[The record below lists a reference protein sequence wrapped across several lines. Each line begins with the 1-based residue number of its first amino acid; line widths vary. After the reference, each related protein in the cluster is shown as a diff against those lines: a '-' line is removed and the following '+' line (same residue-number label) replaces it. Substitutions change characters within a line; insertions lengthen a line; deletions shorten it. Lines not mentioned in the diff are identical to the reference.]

1 MGGRAKESIVDR
13 VRRLVDNKTPFL
25 IVKYG
30 VTFIDITS
38 NNYDLVTMYGGKLN
52 YTPME
57 RKEVMQVLREFS
69 LPMLWDA
76 GDNHN
81 TIWGD
86 EKFKEKFEKGG
97 YKI

>member
-1 MGGRAKESIVDR
+1 MGERARESIVDR

-38 NNYDLVTMYGGKLN
+38 NNYDLVTMYGDKLN

-57 RKEVMQVLREFS
+57 RKEVMQVLRDFD
-69 LPMLWDA
+69 LPKLWDA

-86 EKFKEKFEKGG
+86 EKFKEKFKKGG

>member
-1 MGGRAKESIVDR
+1 MGERARENIVDR

-30 VTFIDITS
+30 VSFVGITN
-38 NNYDLVTMYGGKLN
+38 NNYDLVTMYGDKLN

-57 RKEVMQVLREFS
+57 RKEVMTVLREFD
-69 LPMLWDA
+69 LPILWDA
-76 GDNHN
+76 GDSRN

-86 EKFKEKFEKGG
+86 EKFKEKFKKGG
-97 YKI
+97 YEI

>member
-13 VRRLVDNKTPFL
+13 VRRLVDNKTSFL

-38 NNYDLVTMYGGKLN
+38 NNYDLVTMYGDKLN

-57 RKEVMQVLREFS
+57 RKEVMRVLRDFD
-69 LPMLWDA
+69 LPKLWDA

-86 EKFKEKFEKGG
+86 EKFKEKFK
-97 YKI
+97 KRRI

>member
-1 MGGRAKESIVDR
+1 MGERARESIVDR
-13 VRRLVDNKTPFL
+13 VRRLVDNKKPFL

-30 VTFIDITS
+30 VTFVGITS
-38 NNYDLVTMYGGKLN
+38 NNYDLVTMYGDKLN

-57 RKEVMQVLREFS
+57 RKEVMQVLREFD
-69 LPMLWDA
+69 LPKLWDA

-86 EKFKEKFEKGG
+86 EKFKEKFKKGG

>member
-1 MGGRAKESIVDR
+1 MGERARESIIDR

-30 VTFIDITS
+30 VTFVGITS
-38 NNYDLVTMYGGKLN
+38 NNYDLVTMYGDKLN

-57 RKEVMQVLREFS
+57 RKEVMYVLREFD
-69 LPMLWDA
+69 LPKLWDA

-86 EKFKEKFEKGG
+86 EKFKEKFKKGG

>member
-1 MGGRAKESIVDR
+1 MGGRAKESIVDK

-30 VTFIDITS
+30 VSFIGITS
-38 NNYDLVTMYGGKLN
+38 NNYDLVTMYGDKLN

-57 RKEVMQVLREFS
+57 RKEVMRVLRDFD
-69 LPMLWDA
+69 LPKLWDA

-86 EKFKEKFEKGG
+86 EKFKEKFKKGG

>member
-1 MGGRAKESIVDR
+1 MIER

-30 VTFIDITS
+30 VTFVGITN
-38 NNYDLVTMYGGKLN
+38 NNYDLVTIYGDKLN

-57 RKEVMQVLREFS
+57 RKEVIQVLRDFS
-69 LPMLWDA
+69 LPLLLDR
-76 GDNHN
+76 GVHEK
-81 TIWGD
+81 IWGD
-86 EKFKEKFEKGG
+86 KRFKDKFKKGG

>member
-1 MGGRAKESIVDR
+1 MVER
-13 VRRLVDNKTPFL
+13 VRRLVDIKTPFL

-30 VTFIDITS
+30 VSFIGITS
-38 NNYDLVTMYGGKLN
+38 NNYDLVTMYCEKFN

-57 RKEVMQVLREFS
+57 SKEVMQLLREFDI
-69 LPMLWDA
+69 PMLWDA
-76 GDNHN
+76 GDNHS

-86 EKFKEKFEKGG
+86 AKFKEKFKKGG

>member
-38 NNYDLVTMYGGKLN
+38 NNYDLVTMYGDKLN

-57 RKEVMQVLREFS
+57 RREVMYVLREFD
-69 LPMLWDA
+69 LPKLWDA

-86 EKFKEKFEKGG
+86 EKFKEKFKKGG

>member
-38 NNYDLVTMYGGKLN
+38 NNYDLVTMYGDKLN

-57 RKEVMQVLREFS
+57 RKEVMRVLRDFD
-69 LPMLWDA
+69 LPKLWDA

-86 EKFKEKFEKGG
+86 EKFKEKFKKGG

>member
-13 VRRLVDNKTPFL
+13 VRRLVDNKTSFL

-38 NNYDLVTMYGGKLN
+38 NNYDLVTMYGDKLN

-57 RKEVMQVLREFS
+57 RKEVMRVLRDFD
-69 LPMLWDA
+69 LPKLWDA

-81 TIWGD
+81 TIWVMRNLRRSL
-86 EKFKEKFEKGG
+86 KRR
-97 YKI
+97 I

>member
-38 NNYDLVTMYGGKLN
+38 NNYDLVTMYGDKLN

-57 RKEVMQVLREFS
+57 RKEVMQVLRDFD
-69 LPMLWDA
+69 LPKLWDA

-86 EKFKEKFEKGG
+86 EKFKEKFKKGG

>member
-1 MGGRAKESIVDR
+1 MGGRAKESIVDK

-38 NNYDLVTMYGGKLN
+38 NNYDLVTMYGDKLN

-57 RKEVMQVLREFS
+57 RKEVMQVLRDFD
-69 LPMLWDA
+69 LPKLWDA

-86 EKFKEKFEKGG
+86 EKFKEKFKKGG

>member
-13 VRRLVDNKTPFL
+13 VRRLVDNKTLFL

-38 NNYDLVTMYGGKLN
+38 NNYDLVTMYGDKLN

-57 RKEVMQVLREFS
+57 RKEVMYVLREFD
-69 LPMLWDA
+69 LPKLWDA

-86 EKFKEKFEKGG
+86 EKFKEKFKKGG

>member
-30 VTFIDITS
+30 GTFIDITS
-38 NNYDLVTMYGGKLN
+38 NNNDLVTMYGDKLN

-57 RKEVMQVLREFS
+57 RKEVMQVLRDFD
-69 LPMLWDA
+69 LPKLWDA

-86 EKFKEKFEKGG
+86 EKFKEKFKKGG

>member
-1 MGGRAKESIVDR
+1 MVDR
-13 VRRLVDNKTPFL
+13 IRRLIENKTPFL

-30 VTFIDITS
+30 VTFVDMTS
-38 NNYDLVTMYGGKLN
+38 NNYDLVTMYGDKLN

-57 RKEVMQVLREFS
+57 RRDVMRVLRDFS
-69 LPMLWDA
+69 LPMLWDV

-86 EKFKEKFEKGG
+86 RRFKEKFKKGG

>member
-38 NNYDLVTMYGGKLN
+38 NNYDLVTMYGDKLN

-57 RKEVMQVLREFS
+57 RKDVMRVLRDFD
-69 LPMLWDA
+69 LPKLWDA

-86 EKFKEKFEKGG
+86 EKFKEKFKKGG

>member
-1 MGGRAKESIVDR
+1 MIER
-13 VRRLVDNKTPFL
+13 VRRLVEKGTPFL

-30 VTFIDITS
+30 VTFMGIT
-38 NNYDLVTMYGGKLN
+38 NTNYDLVTMYGGELQ
-52 YTPME
+52 YTPMS
-57 RKEVMQVLREFS
+57 RKELMQMLRQFE

-86 EKFKEKFEKGG
+86 KRFKEKFKKGG

>member
-1 MGGRAKESIVDR
+1 MVER
-13 VRRLVDNKTPFL
+13 VRQLVENKIPFL
-25 IVKYG
+25 IVRYG

-38 NNYDLVTMYGGKLN
+38 NSYDLVTFYGNKLN

-57 RKEVMQVLREFS
+57 RKDVMRVLRDFS

-76 GDNHN
+76 GDNRN

-86 EKFKEKFEKGG
+86 VKFRERFKKGG

>member
-1 MGGRAKESIVDR
+1 MGERARESIIDR

-30 VTFIDITS
+30 VTFIDITC
-38 NNYDLVTMYGGKLN
+38 NNYDLVTMYGDKLN

-57 RKEVMQVLREFS
+57 RKEVMYVLREFD
-69 LPMLWDA
+69 LPKLWDA

-86 EKFKEKFEKGG
+86 EKFKEKFKKGG

>member
-1 MGGRAKESIVDR
+1 MVER
-13 VRRLVDNKTPFL
+13 VRRLVNKKTPFL

-30 VTFIDITS
+30 VSFVGITN
-38 NNYDLVTMYGGKLN
+38 NNYDLVTMYGDKLN

-57 RKEVMQVLREFS
+57 RKEVMAVLREFG
-69 LPMLWDA
+69 LPVLWDA
-76 GDNHN
+76 KDNHN

-86 EKFKEKFEKGG
+86 KNFKEKFKKGG

>member
-13 VRRLVDNKTPFL
+13 VRRLVDNKTSFL

-38 NNYDLVTMYGGKLN
+38 NNYDLVTMYGDKLN

-57 RKEVMQVLREFS
+57 RKEVMRVLRDFD
-69 LPMLWDA
+69 LPKLWDA

-86 EKFKEKFEKGG
+86 EKFKEKFKKGG

>member
-1 MGGRAKESIVDR
+1 MGGRARESIVDR

-38 NNYDLVTMYGGKLN
+38 NNYDLVTMYGDKLN

-57 RKEVMQVLREFS
+57 RKEVMYVLREFD
-69 LPMLWDA
+69 LPKLWDA

-81 TIWGD
+81 TIWDD
-86 EKFKEKFEKGG
+86 EKFKEKFKKGG

>member
-13 VRRLVDNKTPFL
+13 IRRLVDNKTPFL

-38 NNYDLVTMYGGKLN
+38 NNYDLVTMYGDKLN

-57 RKEVMQVLREFS
+57 RKEVMRVLRDFD
-69 LPMLWDA
+69 LPKLWDA

-86 EKFKEKFEKGG
+86 EKFKEKFKKGG